1 MRGKFPVM
9 FKNPLFIGVVVILII
24 TSLAAGFY
32 LSRKIYANYLL
43 KKVTMARIVTS
54 EGEIVFKL
62 RLDSPRATE
71 NFINLARS
79 GYYNE
84 TRVYRVVPNLLIE
97 MGDPN
102 SRNLDRKFEWGK
114 GGPEYDFPNETDS
127 DDQMVRGVVAMVN
140 SGENTNGSK
149 FFILSSD
156 ALWLNS
162 ENTIFGDVE
171 LGMEIVDN
179 ISSGDVGIT
188 GIPLKDIK
196 ILEVVV
202 Y

>member
-9 FKNPLFIGVVVILII
+9 LKNPIFIGVIVLLII
-24 TSLAAGFY
+24 TSIVSGFY

-43 KKVTMARIVTS
+43 KKVTMARILTT
-54 EGEIVFKL
+54 EGEIVFKF
-62 RLDSPRATE
+62 RQDSPRATE

-79 GYYNE
+79 GYFNE

-102 SRNLDRKFEWGK
+102 SRDLDRKLEWGK
-114 GGPEYDFPNETDS
+114 GGPKYDFPNETYS

-140 SGENTNGSK
+140 SGENANGSK

-171 LGMEIVDN
+171 FGMEIVDN
-179 ISSGDVGIT
+179 ISSGEVGIT

-196 ILEVVV
+196 IVEVVV